1 MRQHAGTTVELI
13 VAGCLNGFSD
23 EDIDFLSTMS
33 LRADRP
39 VNWNVLGVS
48 AMNPD
53 AAWSQLAA
61 GTAAAA
67 RGATV
72 MALTLP
78 HTMQLRLSFEHGA
91 ILDGLPG
98 WREVFALPPSERM
111 AALSDP
117 ATRRRLDAGAQ
128 SDEAGILRHLA
139 VWDRL
144 IFDET
149 FAPENAA
156 AEGRSVGEVA
166 RERGVE
172 PFDALL
178 DVVVA
183 DELRTGLRPP
193 IGESEADWE
202 LRAQVWQDPR
212 AIVGGSDA
220 GAHLDTMC
228 GAIYSTSMLGDG
240 VRARGLLSWE
250 RAVQLLSDVPARL
263 YGLRD
268 RGRLAPGGYG
278 DVVVFDPDA
287 IGHGPVRTRDDLPGG
302 ASRLY
307 AEAVGVRH
315 VLVNGT
321 EIVREG
327 DFTDARARAGCCVR
341 AAIPIPCTPTP
352 TGPDRRR
359 SDPRVRGRP
368 RADNA
373 ATMQALPI
381 LTGDVDIELITDVDR
396 LLAYVDGWEALAD
409 SAREPRSGGGA
420 VAAWAAHMMHPDSE
434 LHVWIATDGTEIVG
448 ALPFVAER
456 MAKGKLRLT
465 PPATDMMYGIIPI
478 ARPDRA
484 AEVAEAVAADVAAR
498 AETLNLATIY
508 WLPGG
513 SPWMSALAARFMEPE
528 WVTTGTVQYSSYCA
542 DLTPGFEEWF
552 AQRNGEFRRTVG
564 RRRRRSEEQGFRI
577 FTTED
582 AEEIIERLPR
592 LQPLYQL
599 RKESRGGAGY
609 QFDESM
615 IAAIGAALHL
625 SPRGR
630 FRLSAIERED
640 VVIGASLTV
649 RAGSRMSAW
658 LTGFDP
664 EWSRLGPGIT
674 ALLEA
679 LDAGSARWM
688 HHRGPGRRRSFVQG
702 RLPRRGRHA
711 PPRVGHLV
719 PAAAWPVCSRW
730 RRRRAPL
737 NPDARGARSSQRDPG
752 RTQR

>member
-1 MRQHAGTTVELI
+1 MTVAIRGGTVIDGTGAPGVHGDVLIDGERITAVGAGVDGSAADTVIDAEGMMVAPGFVDLHTHYDAQLFWDPTASPSPLHGVTTVLGGNCGFSLAPMAPDHVDYIARMMARVEGMPLPALRAGLPWDWGSFGEWLGRLDGRTAVNAGFLVGHSTLRRLVMGERAVGGAAGPADLEAMERALHAALEEGALGFSTSQVHTHNDGDGQPVPSRAASREEMERLAAAVRQHAGTTVELI

-193 IGESEADWE
+193 IGESEADWA

-287 IGHGPVRTRDDLPGG
+287 IGHGPVRTRNDLPGG

-327 DFTDARARAGCCVR
+327 DFTDARPGRVLRSGRDTDTVHADVGRAG
-341 AAIPIPCTPTP
+341 
-352 TGPDRRR
+352 
-359 SDPRVRGRP
+359 
-368 RADNA
+368 
-373 ATMQALPI
+373 
-381 LTGDVDIELITDVDR
+381 
-396 LLAYVDGWEALAD
+396 ALA
-409 SAREPRSGGGA
+409 
-420 VAAWAAHMMHPDSE
+420 
-434 LHVWIATDGTEIVG
+434 
-448 ALPFVAER
+448 
-456 MAKGKLRLT
+456 
-465 PPATDMMYGIIPI
+465 
-478 ARPDRA
+478 
-484 AEVAEAVAADVAAR
+484 
-498 AETLNLATIY
+498 
-508 WLPGG
+508 
-513 SPWMSALAARFMEPE
+513 
-528 WVTTGTVQYSSYCA
+528 
-542 DLTPGFEEWF
+542 
-552 AQRNGEFRRTVG
+552 
-564 RRRRRSEEQGFRI
+564 
-577 FTTED
+577 
-582 AEEIIERLPR
+582 
-592 LQPLYQL
+592 
-599 RKESRGGAGY
+599 
-609 QFDESM
+609 
-615 IAAIGAALHL
+615 
-625 SPRGR
+625 
-630 FRLSAIERED
+630 
-640 VVIGASLTV
+640 
-649 RAGSRMSAW
+649 
-658 LTGFDP
+658 
-664 EWSRLGPGIT
+664 
-674 ALLEA
+674 
-679 LDAGSARWM
+679 
-688 HHRGPGRRRSFVQG
+688 
-702 RLPRRGRHA
+702 
-711 PPRVGHLV
+711 
-719 PAAAWPVCSRW
+719 
-730 RRRRAPL
+730 
-737 NPDARGARSSQRDPG
+737 
-752 RTQR
+752 